1 MLQLVRR
8 GEGKRLLARP
18 IVCRIFYSIRVAAFL
33 PPRTFLGRRQYSF
46 EALQQPEESVYNIV
60 CVRVYIYTSRKG
72 IVERS
77 GNLGRLE
84 IQFKTSR
91 ILAVVLIFRSI
102 RPNFRPRERERPFRL
117 DPRSSLRRTTRGKRW
132 RRYPGDVAAAF
143 QMLYPRVIDHAPLHV
158 YIFRSMGVRLSSN
171 DTEYRFLRTTQRFVD
186 RGTSSRPTV
195 LNFDSIF
202 RATFNFQ
209 SPRNMIVLRI
219 YGPLTLLELDLR
231 RVSNYYQCSRVEY
244 RNTKRRNSSF
254 FDFCYFQAR
263 PTRYKDPRNKK

>member
-1 MLQLVRR
+1 M
-8 GEGKRLLARP
+8 LARP
-18 IVCRIFYSIRVAAFL
+18 IVCRIFYSTRVAAFL

-46 EALQQPEESVYNIV
+46 EALQQPEESVYNV
-60 CVRVYIYTSRKG
+60 VRVRVYDTSRKG

-91 ILAVVLIFRSI
+91 ILAVVPVFSFSDRFDRIFDQ
-102 RPNFRPRERERPFRL
+102 ERERPFRV

-219 YGPLTLLELDLR
+219 YGPLTLSELDLR

-263 PTRYKDPRNKK
+263 PTRYKDPRDKK

>member
-1 MLQLVRR
+1 MYRYRSNPEYALVATCTKR
-8 GEGKRLLARP
+8 KRLLARP

-158 YIFRSMGVRLSSN
+158 YIFRSMV
-171 DTEYRFLRTTQRFVD
+171 YV
-186 RGTSSRPTV
+186 
-195 LNFDSIF
+195 F
-202 RATFNFQ
+202 RATTRVSFPTNAPDDIAFRGPRDQFSTDSFEFRFHLSRNFQ
-209 SPRNMIVLRI
+209 FSIPKEYDRSTYIWSTNSFRVRFK
-219 YGPLTLLELDLR
+219 TSFQLLPMLSSG
-231 RVSNYYQCSRVEY
+231 VSKYQA
-244 RNTKRRNSSF
+244 T
-254 FDFCYFQAR
+254 
-263 PTRYKDPRNKK
+263 